1 MTSGGCVD
9 KGFGIRVVGF
19 RGGRE
24 SDDIFEDFV
33 EVSGEVVSAWVNI
46 DGGVKSF
53 DVEGF
58 LDASFDPI
66 VLRSENSDVFLTE
79 VVLVVACVLKHSRF
93 IVA

>member
-19 RGGRE
+19 WGGGE

-33 EVSGEVVSAWVNI
+33 EVGGEVMSAWVNI
-46 DGGVKSF
+46 DGGVESL
-53 DVEGF
+53 DVKGF

-66 VLRSENSDVFLTE
+66 VLRSEDSDVFLSE
-79 VVLVVACVLKHSRF
+79 VVLVVASVLEHGRF
-93 IVA
+93 IIA